1 MRVGLAET
9 RRDGGRMVLTLV
21 VVAAV
26 AAGTV
31 ALLEFRPTAE
41 VRLDTAQ
48 RVETTGPA
56 EFGADGVAALDK
68 PDVVTVRRLRN
79 VGTDI
84 PRHWRRTLVR
94 RTAPALAQWIGGMNE
109 RLSAAGTN
117 RVPAGLHDRLA
128 LSFRSHELMRVRSVV
143 DPATVAA
150 ARDAGYHFG
159 RRYAITFGD
168 IIVFRDAVAAAD
180 EIEWVRQVSHLRLYH
195 HWGPERFATK
205 YLQNW
210 RLIDREATRIT
221 ARHAQAVTAIFGSG
235 EVGFAGASQIGN

>member
-9 RRDGGRMVLTLV
+9 GRNGSRMIPTLV

-31 ALLEFRPTAE
+31 ALLEFVPTAG

-56 EFGADGVAALDK
+56 AFGVTVLDK

-84 PRHWRRTLVR
+84 PRHWRLTLVR
-94 RTAPALAQWIGGMNE
+94 RTAPALAQWIGGMNQ

-117 RVPAGLHDRLA
+117 RVPAALHDRLA
-128 LSFRSHELMRVRSVV
+128 LSFRSH
-143 DPATVAA
+143 
-150 ARDAGYHFG
+150 G
-159 RRYAITFGD
+159 
-168 IIVFRDAVAAAD
+168 
-180 EIEWVRQVSHLRLYH
+180 
-195 HWGPERFATK
+195 
-205 YLQNW
+205 
-210 RLIDREATRIT
+210 
-221 ARHAQAVTAIFGSG
+221 
-235 EVGFAGASQIGN
+235 